1 VARFDA
7 FSELFDR
14 YADIIDHRYRPW
26 LEQVLP
32 QQAGRALDAGCGAG
46 RYTTLLADRCQ
57 HVLSID
63 VAERLLTIARHRHP
77 HPNVT
82 FQQRDLRDLSVAAD
96 GRFDVVLAVA
106 VVHHLPDPEQAVRH
120 LASLVA
126 PGGRLLIIDMVRPS
140 QRWTRPRIVR
150 YAVAEA
156 THELARR
163 RSLPDAA
170 TVLRL
175 RLHREWIAHI
185 TSSNAAPLD
194 QVRCRYARTLPQ
206 AQLTELHASVGVYWQ
221 APNQPSHPGRPPAGT
236 PRSAAAEQAAGPV
249 ARRW

>member
-1 VARFDA
+1 MARFDA

-175 RLHREWIAHI
+175 RLHSRRRSSPSCTPASACTGRPP
-185 TSSNAAPLD
+185 TS
-194 QVRCRYARTLPQ
+194 Q
-206 AQLTELHASVGVYWQ
+206 ATQ
-221 APNQPSHPGRPPAGT
+221 AGRPPAR
-236 PRSAAAEQAAGPV
+236 P
-249 ARRW
+249 ARPPPSRPPAL